1 MNEINLSC
9 QSLRRVIFK
18 VVKVGGDTSLRS
30 ILLTLAS
37 VLWLLSPFLEAK
49 TTSTWP
55 QSYSVRQD
63 KARGLL
69 ILSTPYYTIEHDLK
83 RGGALSRLTLRNGQ
97 AANLLVSPISA
108 RVRTEDGVVWTDLLD
123 RAPEFLISGAA

>member
-1 MNEINLSC
+1 MNEINFSC
-9 QSLRRVIFK
+9 QSLRRLIFK
-18 VVKVGGDTSLRS
+18 VVKVGGHIPLRS

-83 RGGALSRLTLRNGQ
+83 RGGTISRLTLRNGQ
-97 AANLLVSPISA
+97 A
-108 RVRTEDGVVWTDLLD
+108 
-123 RAPEFLISGAA
+123 